1 VGPAIPKNLGFEAY
15 PGYTNA
21 EPAWYNS
28 EDAVR
33 EFSKDLQSGIAP
45 EIVDVSQD
53 QIKSVNFNPY
63 TQKTPVFT
71 PPTGVGGSRVSKR
84 KHQITALAFDAR
96 QREFE
101 LAEKRS
107 SSLRT
112 KAETYGK
119 YGW

>member
-1 VGPAIPKNLGFEAY
+1 MGPAIPKNVDFAAY
-15 PGYTNA
+15 PGFTNT

-53 QIKSVNFNPY
+53 QIKAANFNPY

-101 LAEKRS
+101 LTEKRS
-107 SSLRT
+107 AGLRT